1 MPNCIVDYFEWK
13 KAQKYWKFLVLK
25 NCAKILVFLLP
36 IMVIFQIG
44 NGLIPAH
51 KTPFFQPV
59 ICRFGTLGL
68 FWIKKAQKCIDN
80 FWILKI
86 VLNFW
91 YFFYQIWWFF
101 KLEMALF
108 QHTSIPFFQPIICR
122 FGTLGYTFTLGRALI
137 ICFFFFI
144 PLFNFRLN
152 SRTFW
157 VTFSTNSRNFDIPN
171 LKKQKNTG
179 AIELKYTY
187 MLRPNSPVT

>member
-91 YFFYQIWWFF
+91 YFFLPNMVIFQIGNGLISAHKSHFFSIHNLQIWHIRIYIYPW
-101 KLEMALF
+101 KSIDHLF
-108 QHTSIPFFQPIICR
+108 LFLHSPLQFSIEF
-122 FGTLGYTFTLGRALI
+122 
-137 ICFFFFI
+137 
-144 PLFNFRLN
+144 
-152 SRTFW
+152 
-157 VTFSTNSRNFDIPN
+157 
-171 LKKQKNTG
+171 
-179 AIELKYTY
+179 
-187 MLRPNSPVT
+187 